1 MLSSVISMAPAR
13 PVSREDAALEALT
26 AFAAGAGLGPG
37 DRLPTE
43 RDLARHLGISRATV
57 REALKR
63 WEGAGLVESRQGS
76 GTYLRVAVTPGMR
89 HLTLTLP
96 SARDVAGLFHTLEVR
111 RALEAEAA
119 ALCATR
125 AGEAELALISDRLD
139 VMEAAFHARD
149 GMAAEEDWEF
159 HQAVLRA
166 SGNPLFEQITAAMH
180 GQFHRFWEFPLG
192 VRDFGRASFRFHR
205 TLVERILARD
215 AAGARAEVER
225 LVASVEADLR
235 RGVRALEQAAS
246 PR

>member
-1 MLSSVISMAPAR
+1 MRS
-13 PVSREDAALEALT
+13 VSREDAALEALT
-26 AFAAGAGLGPG
+26 AFAADAGLGPG

-43 RDLARHLGISRATV
+43 RDLAQHMRISRATV

-76 GTYLRVAVTPGMR
+76 GTYLRVAVAPGMR

-96 SARDVAGLFHTLEVR
+96 SAQDAAGLFHTLEIR
-111 RALEAEAA
+111 RALEGEAA
-119 ALCATR
+119 ASCAER
-125 AGEAELALISDRLD
+125 AGEAELALISDRLEA
-139 VMEAAFHARD
+139 MEAAFHARD
-149 GMAAEEDWEF
+149 GMAGEEDWEF

-180 GQFHRFWEFPLG
+180 RRFHRFWEFPLG
-192 VRDFGRASFRFHR
+192 VRDFGRASFPFHR

-215 AAGARAEVER
+215 PAGARAEVGR

-235 RGVRALEQAAS
+235 RGVRMLEEAG
-246 PR
+246 R

>member
-1 MLSSVISMAPAR
+1 LLSAVVSLTPAR
-13 PVSREDAALEALT
+13 PVSREDATLKALT
-26 AFAAGAGLGPG
+26 VFAAGAGLGPG

-43 RDLARHLGISRATV
+43 RDLARRLRISRATV

-96 SARDVAGLFHTLEVR
+96 SARDATGLFHTLEIR
-111 RALEAEAA
+111 RALEGEAA

-125 AGEAELALISDRLD
+125 AGEAELALISDRLEA
-139 VMEAAFHARD
+139 MEAAFRARD

-180 GQFHRFWEFPLG
+180 RQLHRFWEFPLG
-192 VRDFGRASFRFHR
+192 VRDFGRASFPFHR
-205 TLVERILARD
+205 ALVERIVAHD
-215 AAGARAEVER
+215 AAGARTEVDR

-235 RGVRALEQAAS
+235 RGVRMLEEAA
-246 PR
+246 P